1 MPVMSPFETQQ
12 SPEKLQTRWRC
23 GGRQAEV
30 HAITK
35 KVSDARARR
44 MLTYADVCGRML
56 TYADMQVSDA
66 RASRDLHALHQLYQ
80 ARARTAAANS

>member
-12 SPEKLQTRWRC
+12 SPEKLRPRWQC
-23 GGRQAEV
+23 GGREAEV

-35 KVSDARARR
+35 KVSDARAGLMRA
-44 MLTYADVCGRML
+44 YADGCGRML
-56 TYADMQVSDA
+56 TDADMQVSDA
-66 RASRDLHALHQLYQ
+66 RASRELHALHQVYE